1 MSLVLA
7 SLLPMTTS
15 TLENEDMPPRV
26 LVSMQGIAD
35 LAHVRRPVVSM
46 WRRRFR
52 EGQDAFPEPTRGDR
66 PGLMFDA
73 SEVARWLEATGHG
86 NNVDAS
92 ADAAAVATPAGL
104 MFSDPAH
111 VEELEALVVLQA
123 HLGPLRGRLGSA
135 LLEAAMQV
143 DPEDLSI
150 RTEVERHVS
159 GEHDWADFADRVID
173 AAYSPAGALE
183 VIARRSSASAPAS
196 GPAAPL
202 SDEAA
207 DLLAA
212 LVAALP
218 SHTAV
223 IDDGIDAPLG
233 VHLTSTSGD
242 EPTIRL
248 GSGTHTRR
256 LRRRMMALGVWV
268 SDSDHRSVAM
278 HVDRLPHQPNDSDV
292 DALTTLDESV
302 LELGADDVAVI
313 IGPARILTD
322 SLQHRER
329 GIRADAL
336 RTDRVRA
343 IVRLP
348 AGLVPGSTREALA
361 LWALGPIPADVPVE
375 DRYTAIADLTDT
387 KLTSTRRTDLVSD
400 LIACMGTWQQT
411 RARAHR
417 FMSLQR
423 TSSLRVRTGS
433 LVTRTPART
442 ATSNAYEL
450 AVRVK
455 DAALALDNDRPDVIV
470 IDEPNPT
477 AVPPASLTDLIRE
490 RHARLVPGT
499 RISPD
504 DLGPTGLRVIL
515 SEYLDNPT
523 GIGDVCIDPLIYAA
537 NYPGS
542 QPTQPGDVVFR
553 TGPTTA
559 AWVDHAGASVVAYPA
574 RILRI
579 RRADPG
585 GLIPELVAQDMA
597 AQPAGP
603 GSWKRWRLHRVP
615 PASVAMLREV
625 LGEIAGTHARLE
637 ERLARLN
644 TYTAAL
650 ITGIT
655 AGAVTLTKSQR
666 DSDTVTAP
674 ES

>member
-1 MSLVLA
+1 MSLLFA
-7 SLLPMTTS
+7 NLLPMTTA
-15 TLENEDMPPRV
+15 TLENEDMPRV

-52 EGQDAFPEPTRGDR
+52 EGQDALPEPTRGDG

-104 MFSDPAH
+104 LFSDPAH

-183 VIARRSSASAPAS
+183 VIARRSSAAAPAS

-218 SHTAV
+218 SRTAV

-233 VHLTSTSGD
+233 VHLTSASGD
-242 EPTIRL
+242 DPTIRL
-248 GSGTHTRR
+248 GSGTYTRR

-268 SDSDHRSVAM
+268 SDSDHRTGAM
-278 HVDRLPHQPNDSDV
+278 HIDRLPHQPKDSDAV
-292 DALTTLDESV
+292 ALTTLDESA
-302 LELGADDVAVI
+302 LQLGADAVSVI

-322 SLQHRER
+322 PLQHRER

-336 RTDRVRA
+336 RTDRGEQSSVYPPVSSPGPPVRHSRSGHS
-343 IVRLP
+343 VRFQPMCQWRIDTQQLP
-348 AGLVPGSTREALA
+348 ISPTQCSPPL
-361 LWALGPIPADVPVE
+361 DV
-375 DRYTAIADLTDT
+375 RISSA
-387 KLTSTRRTDLVSD
+387 TSSRVWGR
-400 LIACMGTWQQT
+400 GKQT

-423 TSSLRVRTGS
+423 MVFLAGSNWIARHTHTRADDHVQRARTRRPGQGRS
-433 LVTRTPART
+433 ACTRQRPPRRQCHRRTEPDCGPPGFTHGPHSRTP
-442 ATSNAYEL
+442 
-450 AVRVK
+450 
-455 DAALALDNDRPDVIV
+455 RPSH
-470 IDEPNPT
+470 PRYT
-477 AVPPASLTDLIRE
+477 HLT
-490 RHARLVPGT
+490 
-499 RISPD
+499 
-504 DLGPTGLRVIL
+504 
-515 SEYLDNPT
+515 
-523 GIGDVCIDPLIYAA
+523 
-537 NYPGS
+537 
-542 QPTQPGDVVFR
+542 
-553 TGPTTA
+553 
-559 AWVDHAGASVVAYPA
+559 
-574 RILRI
+574 
-579 RRADPG
+579 
-585 GLIPELVAQDMA
+585 
-597 AQPAGP
+597 
-603 GSWKRWRLHRVP
+603 
-615 PASVAMLREV
+615 
-625 LGEIAGTHARLE
+625 
-637 ERLARLN
+637 
-644 TYTAAL
+644 
-650 ITGIT
+650 
-655 AGAVTLTKSQR
+655 
-666 DSDTVTAP
+666 
-674 ES
+674 

>member
-1 MSLVLA
+1 
-7 SLLPMTTS
+7 MTT
-15 TLENEDMPPRV
+15 TALLAKNDMPPRV
-26 LVSMQGIAD
+26 LVSMQGVAD
-35 LAHVRRPVVSM
+35 LAHVRRPVVST

-52 EGQDAFPEPTRGDR
+52 DGLDAFPEPIRGDR

-73 SEVARWLEATGHG
+73 SEVAQWLEATGHG
-86 NNVDAS
+86 NNIDAS

-123 HLGPLRGRLGSA
+123 HLGPLRGRSGSA

-150 RTEVERHVS
+150 RTEVDRHVS

-173 AAYSPAGALE
+173 AAYSPAGALD
-183 VIARRSSASAPAS
+183 VIARRSSAAAPVS

-212 LVAALP
+212 LVAAMP

-233 VHLTSTSGD
+233 VHLISSLGD
-242 EPTIRL
+242 DPTIRL

-268 SDSDHRSVAM
+268 SDSDRPTRAM
-278 HVDRLPHQPNDSDV
+278 HIDRLPHQPKDTDV
-292 DALTTLDESV
+292 VALTTLDESV
-302 LELGADDVAVI
+302 LQLDADDVSVI
-313 IGPARILTD
+313 LAPARILTD
-322 SLQHRER
+322 PLQHRKR

-348 AGLVPGSTREALA
+348 AGLIPGSTREALA

-375 DRYTAIADLTDT
+375 DRYTAVADLSDT
-387 KLTSTRRTDLVSD
+387 KLTSTRRADLVSD

-423 TSSLRVRTGS
+423 TSSLRVRSGS
-433 LVTRTPART
+433 LITRTRT
-442 ATSNAYEL
+442 RPTTSNAREL
-450 AVRVK
+450 AARVN
-455 DAALALDNDRPDVIV
+455 DAALALDNDRPDVNV

-490 RHARLVPGT
+490 RHARLIPGT

-515 SEYLDNPT
+515 SEHLDNPT
-523 GIGDVCIDPLIYAA
+523 GIGDVGIDPLIYAA

-603 GSWKRWRLHRVP
+603 GAWKRWRLRQVP
-615 PASVAMLREV
+615 PASEVILRDV
-625 LGEIAGTHARLE
+625 LGEIAATQARLE

-644 TYTAAL
+644 IYTAAL

-655 AGAVTLTKSQR
+655 AGAVTLAKSQP
-666 DSDTVTAP
+666 DSDTVTAS